1 MTSEHGQG
9 VEGTAGKEVT
19 PVTGHSTPGHPCL
32 AQGWPMTVGGGTPW
46 ASQTTIT
53 AWLPVTQSPPSLW
66 NTGLS

>member
-53 AWLPVTQSPPSLW
+53 A
-66 NTGLS
+66 